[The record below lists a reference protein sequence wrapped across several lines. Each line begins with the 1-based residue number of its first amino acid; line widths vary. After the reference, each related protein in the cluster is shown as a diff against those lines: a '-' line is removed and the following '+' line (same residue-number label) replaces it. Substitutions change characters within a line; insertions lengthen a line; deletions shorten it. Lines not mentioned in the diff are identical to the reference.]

1 MPLKAEKIT
10 TGTLVMEQILTDE
23 LLKDKQESILD
34 IAICKA
40 ALKIGITT
48 CSGGSVQERLEINQ
62 KIVDKINK
70 ELLLRRPNENPGN
83 KFFHLSIKRDWSGVH
98 LLLGIFNI
106 FVFVVI

>member
-10 TGTLVMEQILTDE
+10 TGTLVIEQILTDE

-70 ELLLRRPNENPGN
+70 ELLLRRP
-83 KFFHLSIKRDWSGVH
+83 KWISRKKLS
-98 LLLGIFNI
+98 LLS
-106 FVFVVI
+106 VMSSV

>member
-10 TGTLVMEQILTDE
+10 TGTLVIEQILTDE

-34 IAICKA
+34 ITICKV

-48 CSGGSVQERLEINQ
+48 YSGGSVQERLEINQ

-70 ELLLRRPNENPGN
+70 ELLLRRP
-83 KFFHLSIKRDWSGVH
+83 KWISRKKLS
-98 LLLGIFNI
+98 LLS
-106 FVFVVI
+106 VMSSV

>member
-1 MPLKAEKIT
+1 VPLKAEKIT
-10 TGTLVMEQILTDE
+10 TGTLVIEQILTDE

-70 ELLLRRPNENPGN
+70 ELLLRRP
-83 KFFHLSIKRDWSGVH
+83 KWISRKKLS
-98 LLLGIFNI
+98 LLS
-106 FVFVVI
+106 VMSSV